1 VTTVRDLLDVAA
13 AELGF
18 TSALLASSNPP
29 GSRAAAAGWSLLMPA
44 AQHLALQTAGPWSK
58 VNAQLV
64 GQLRAS
70 RPPAAPSSARPLPSV
85 QRAAKA
91 MGAAGDLLSTRVRT
105 GSVRERQG
113 LLGEGLRL
121 LAASAEVT
129 LHGLGADL
137 TYSATIGSAAQI
149 GDLAG
154 THAARIWTET
164 FEGPLTS
171 ASVPAPALPRVHP
184 GGPLAHAVHAWSLLA
199 IKLDDRPVLSSQ
211 DLRGTAVVAAHLL
224 GCVQHLQIASPPD
237 ATAPTDTQLRR
248 WIRQWQDVEHAWRRR
263 AIAGPTHQALA
274 RASWEVVAEVKKL
287 VHVDAPSTH
296 GGLSPWATSAL
307 SRGTV
312 HAVEAVAA
320 SHERAVAA
328 AASAGHVLVHADH
341 LAWSMRRPLETP
353 QAGWTRADPDEVVPL
368 LQTYRRL
375 MITRRP
381 GMDPVGRPR
390 PPAPPCAKA
399 LSTTPPRRR

>member
-1 VTTVRDLLDVAA
+1 
-13 AELGF
+13 
-18 TSALLASSNPP
+18 
-29 GSRAAAAGWSLLMPA
+29 MPA
-44 AQHLALQTAGPWSK
+44 AQHLALQTVGPWSK

-70 RPPAAPSSARPLPSV
+70 RPPAAPQSAQPLPSV
-85 QRAAKA
+85 QRAAMA
-91 MGAAGDLLSTRVRT
+91 MGAAGDLLSTRIRT
-105 GSVRERQG
+105 GSVRERQA

-137 TYSATIGSAAQI
+137 AYSATIGSAART

-154 THAARIWTET
+154 TYAARIGTDT

-171 ASVPAPALPRVHP
+171 ASVPTPALPRSHP

-199 IKLDDRPVLSSQ
+199 IRLNERPVISSQ

-224 GCVQHLQIASPPD
+224 GCVQHLQVVSPPD
-237 ATAPTDTQLRR
+237 ATAPTDPQLRR
-248 WIRQWQDVEHAWRRR
+248 WVRQWQDVEHTWRRR

-274 RASWEVVAEVKKL
+274 RASWDVVAEIKRL

-296 GGLSPWATSAL
+296 SGLSPWATSAL

-312 HAVEAVAA
+312 RAVEAVAT
-320 SHERAVAA
+320 SHARAVEAA
-328 AASAGHVLVHADH
+328 AGAGHVLVHADRV
-341 LAWSMRRPLETP
+341 AWSMRRPLETP
-353 QAGWTRADPDEVVPL
+353 QAGWTRADPDEIVPL

-375 MITRRP
+375 MITRHP
-381 GMDPVGRPR
+381 GADPVGRPR
-390 PPAPPCAKA
+390 PPVTPRVTAF
-399 LSTTPPRRR
+399 STTPPRRR